1 MIDLSVK
8 FITISET
15 PINLMLFY
23 VLMLVILLILCS
35 ATTTILCS
43 ATTTISVISL
53 IKRCSSK
60 TQLIILTVY
69 K

>member
-35 ATTTILCS
+35 ATTTI
-43 ATTTISVISL
+43 SVISL